1 MTGKTRGSMPCGP
14 GFTMIKKM
22 MITGSKPTGFSTP
35 PGHRVQNR
43 RDLDIF
49 STILSTGFLI
59 NYHLISIH

>member
-1 MTGKTRGSMPCGP
+1 
-14 GFTMIKKM
+14 MIKKM